1 MEGNTKTQRPGKD
14 LHVWESQGVECG
26 WDWREVSQPRGVGR
40 EQVLK
45 GLCAVL
51 KGP

>member
-1 MEGNTKTQRPGKD
+1 MWKEIQRLRDLEKICMFGKAK
-14 LHVWESQGVECG
+14 ECG